1 MTAVGLGGWQFIL
14 GSKLAFWIN
23 VMECVLSMVSQQ
35 NERLKEWENKWR
47 NDRMKMC
54 FMLFHMCF
62 FFYLQRRNG
71 DDIPVAE
78 TKTISNRRFAASFRL
93 KEVTNQDQDLYRCVT
108 QSERGSGVS
117 NFAGL
122 IVRGGFTASQCSVT
136 IAVLRQINIITIILL
151 IYLFI

>member
-1 MTAVGLGGWQFIL
+1 
-14 GSKLAFWIN
+14 
-23 VMECVLSMVSQQ
+23 
-35 NERLKEWENKWR
+35 
-47 NDRMKMC
+47 MC
-54 FMLFHMCF
+54 IMFHYFFLFF
-62 FFYLQRRNG
+62 APTKRRNG

-122 IVRGGFTASQCSVT
+122 IVRGGCSSSHISATVEDMQLDM
-136 IAVLRQINIITIILL
+136 IAVL
-151 IYLFI
+151 

>member
-1 MTAVGLGGWQFIL
+1 
-14 GSKLAFWIN
+14 
-23 VMECVLSMVSQQ
+23 
-35 NERLKEWENKWR
+35 
-47 NDRMKMC
+47 MC

-122 IVRGGFTASQCSVT
+122 IVRGRFTASQCSVT